1 MQALPPERQ
10 PDWPTS
16 KNTEDLLFQPAA
28 STYLSPA
35 ARIWKCLKAKQ
46 KRMKV
51 TLAGIVKADGHGM
64 AEKVAVFGLLKR
76 NGKVYTVA
84 VPNTQTATLLPIIRK

>member
-1 MQALPPERQ
+1 LQALPPERQ

-35 ARIWKCLKAKQ
+35 ARIWKCLTVKQMKAA
-46 KRMKV
+46 
-51 TLAGIVKADGHGM
+51 LAGIAKADGD
-64 AEKVAVFGLLKR
+64 AVR
-76 NGKVYTVA
+76 
-84 VPNTQTATLLPIIRK
+84 Q